1 MTARIAVYPGSF
13 DPVTLGHI
21 DIMKRALSVV
31 DRLIVAVA
39 HNSQKKSLFDIDV
52 RVRLIEQSVADDR
65 LQVMSFEGLLVDFVR
80 AQKAQIIVRGL
91 RAVSDFEYEF
101 KMAVAN
107 SKLDSSIETLFLMAS
122 ESQQFTSSQ
131 IVREI
136 ALLGGDVAQ
145 FAPESVVKACQEV
158 KL

>member
-39 HNSQKKSLFDIDV
+39 NNSQKKSLFDIEA
-52 RVRLIEQSVADDR
+52 RVRLIEKSVTDDR
-65 LQVMSFEGLLVDFVR
+65 LEVMSFDGLLVDFMRV
-80 AQKAQIIVRGL
+80 QKARIVVRGL

-107 SKLDSSIETLFLMAS
+107 SKLDASIETLFLMAS

-158 KL
+158 RL